1 MACAYLAQGFIT
13 TLGKTHCP
21 VQWEVPLLTQT
32 SHKPYSPRFHHSQ
45 SQYMN
50 IFLKDTFKLY
60 PNCSTVSSHAPS
72 SPLISLLCSSYA
84 LLPSHRLLYCWI
96 FMLFKAFPYLFIYSF
111 KIFMSTSF
119 LKSRHTEVKSRLPYS
134 LCTRKH
140 FISTLWPYSTN
151 FTLYYLLNLR

>member
-1 MACAYLAQGFIT
+1 MIYSDLPVSVSSVLGIKACAYLAQGFIT
-13 TLGKTHCP
+13 TQGKTHCP

-45 SQYMN
+45 PQYMN

-60 PNCSTVSSHAPS
+60 PNWSTVSSHAPS

-84 LLPSHRLLYCWI
+84 LLPSHRLLYPEFLCYSR
-96 FMLFKAFPYLFIYSF
+96 LFLDLFIYSF
-111 KIFMSTSF
+111 NTFMSTFF
-119 LKSRHTEVKSRLPYS
+119 LKSGHTVVKSRLPYN

-140 FISTLWPYSTN
+140 FISTL
-151 FTLYYLLNLR
+151 